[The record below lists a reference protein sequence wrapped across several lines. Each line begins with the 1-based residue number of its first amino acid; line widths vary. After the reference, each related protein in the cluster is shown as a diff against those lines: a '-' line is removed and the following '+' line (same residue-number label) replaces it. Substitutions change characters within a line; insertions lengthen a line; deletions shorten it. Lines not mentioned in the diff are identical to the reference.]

1 MEFPTDPSTS
11 SYDIFKNLAH
21 RVQDDIYKGIHYS
34 FSGVASEELS
44 SARDLLLSKTQPT
57 RRNGLPMKAVK
68 WFARAAVRTV
78 AEIGYGFFAFTSA
91 IETLFRGFLLL
102 LAQTA
107 RLLPNP
113 LKDLILEWAQ
123 DGALTSLQSTV
134 NNLLNLYDNLVDH
147 EGCDDDQPY
156 LSRRH
161 TLNCLSG
168 HIVFENQSRFIS

>member
-1 MEFPTDPSTS
+1 MESLSNFMTS
-11 SYDIFKNLAH
+11 LAY
-21 RVQDDIYKGIHYS
+21 RVQDDIYNGIRYS

-57 RRNGLPMKAVK
+57 GKNGLPMKAVK
-68 WFARAAVRTV
+68 WFARATVRIV

-107 RLLPNP
+107 RLLPHP

-123 DGALTSLQSTV
+123 DGALTSLHSTV
-134 NNLLNLYDNLVDH
+134 NNLLNLYDNLFDQEV
-147 EGCDDDQPY
+147 ESMSYCTDDQPY
-156 LSRRH
+156 LIRKH
-161 TLNCLSG
+161 TDKCVSY
-168 HIVFENQSRFIS
+168 HILFGTQYRLIWNR

>member
-1 MEFPTDPSTS
+1 MESSPNFMTS
-11 SYDIFKNLAH
+11 LAH
-21 RVQDDIYKGIHYS
+21 RVQEDIYNGIRYS

-57 RRNGLPMKAVK
+57 RKNSLPMTAVK
-68 WFARAAVRTV
+68 WFARATVRTV

-113 LKDLILEWAQ
+113 LKDPILEWAQ

-134 NNLLNLYDNLVDH
+134 NNLLNLYHNLVDQ
-147 EGCDDDQPY
+147 EVEFPNYSTNAEPY
-156 LSRRH
+156 LIRRH
-161 TLNCLSG
+161 TPHCVPY
-168 HIVFENQSRFIS
+168 HKVFENNDEFIC

>member
-1 MEFPTDPSTS
+1 MESSPNFMTS
-11 SYDIFKNLAH
+11 LAH
-21 RVQDDIYKGIHYS
+21 HVQENIWNGIRYS
-34 FSGVASEELS
+34 FSCVASEELS
-44 SARDLLLSKTQPT
+44 AVRDLLLSKTQPT
-57 RRNGLPMKAVK
+57 RKNGLPMKAVK
-68 WFARAAVRTV
+68 WFARATIRTV

-134 NNLLNLYDNLVDH
+134 NNLLNLYDNLVDQEVEFEDAYPDH
-147 EGCDDDQPY
+147 QPY
-156 LSRRH
+156 LIRRH
-161 TLNCLSG
+161 TVKCRSDDSALSN
-168 HIVFENQSRFIS
+168 IYRIIRLL